1 MEKHAV
7 LALNTFRFCPKCGG
21 AFRGHSEKS
30 NRCADCGFVYFLNPS
45 AAVAVFVRN
54 ELGELLLCVRGKEP
68 ALGMLDLPGGFSDMG
83 ETIEQAAVR
92 ELREEL
98 GVEVGDLSYL
108 FSFPNV
114 YRYSELDIPTLDMFF
129 ECKISSATPITPA
142 DDVAEAHFVALDD
155 ICLEQIGL
163 DSIRKAVAHYIATR
177 KNKNQQ

>member
-1 MEKHAV
+1 MEKNKV
-7 LALNTFRFCPKCGG
+7 LGLNTFRFCPKCGG
-21 AFRGHSEKS
+21 EFLQHSEKS
-30 NRCADCGFVYFLNPS
+30 NRCADCGFVYFMNPS
-45 AAVAVFVRN
+45 AAVAVFIRN
-54 ELGELLLCVRGKEP
+54 ERDELLLCVRGKEP
-68 ALGMLDLPGGFSDMG
+68 ARGMLDLPGGFSDMG
-83 ETIEQAAVR
+83 ETIEAAAKR

-98 GVEVGDLSYL
+98 GVEVHDLSYL

-129 ECKISSATPITPA
+129 ECEICSTTPITPA
-142 DDVAEAHFVALDD
+142 DDVAEARFVALDD